1 MNDTEVRTAAF
12 EFLEEKSRLFEAG
25 IPHRVLLQGFVFRGV
40 RIPLLNPQG
49 IFKPA
54 PLDLPLT
61 IRTAYQGPYEDR
73 LGPDGLLRYHY
84 RKGGPRQRDNV
95 RLRKTIEPPTPL
107 IYLCGIDR
115 GLYAASWPAYILFD
129 HRAEE
134 VFYVALEDYRLV
146 ESRSTTVSETHD
158 RAWVTRLVYRRL
170 HQPGFRTRV
179 LRAYEA
185 SCGVCRLR
193 HSELLDATHILEDTH
208 PRGDPIV
215 PNGIALCKL
224 HHAAYD
230 GHILGI
236 RPDLMIEV
244 KKEVREEKDGPML
257 VHGLQGFHGETL
269 CAPGDSRLRPD
280 PDRLAERYEEFR
292 QAS

>member
-1 MNDTEVRTAAF
+1 M
-12 EFLEEKSRLFEAG
+12 
-25 IPHRVLLQGFVFRGV
+25 
-40 RIPLLNPQG
+40 
-49 IFKPA
+49 
-54 PLDLPLT
+54 
-61 IRTAYQGPYEDR
+61 
-73 LGPDGLLRYHY
+73 
-84 RKGGPRQRDNV
+84 
-95 RLRKTIEPPTPL
+95 RKTIEPPTPL

-129 HRAEE
+129 DPAEE
-134 VFYVALEDYRLV
+134 VYVALEDYRLV
-146 ESRSTTVSETHD
+146 ETRNTALYETRD

-170 HQPGFRTRV
+170 HQPGFRVRV
-179 LRAYEA
+179 LRAYES

-193 HSELLDATHILEDTH
+193 HAELLDETHILEDTH

-230 GHILGI
+230 GNILGI

-244 KKEVREEKDGPML
+244 KEEVREEEDGPML

-269 CAPGDSRLRPD
+269 RAPGDSRLCPD

-292 QAS
+292 RAS